1 MTTIQRDE
9 EGASTELGYVFT
21 FLLGVLLLSVFGVW
35 AYGIETATRE
45 RWNEA
50 AVQANLDDLA
60 EAIERADDAARM
72 DPGLR
77 YVERVDWR
85 PSEADETR
93 MTVVLEATTLRL
105 EDRGGS
111 LDRSVLLSGV
121 APTSHTGSITLGGI
135 DVIWVVYEGGVTSIE
150 TVPPLDTLNGS

>member
-1 MTTIQRDE
+1 MNE

-21 FLLGVLLLSVFGVW
+21 FLLGVLLLSIFGVW

-50 AVQANLDDLA
+50 AIEANLDDLA
-60 EAIERADDAARM
+60 EAIERADDAARLNAS
-72 DPGLR
+72 LR

-85 PSEADETR
+85 ASEADETR
-93 MTVVLEATTLRL
+93 MTVVLDATKLRL
-105 EDRGGS
+105 EDKGGD

-121 APTSHTGSITLGGI
+121 APTTHEGALTLAGV
-135 DVIWVVYEGGVTSIE
+135 DVVWVVYENGVTKISLI
-150 TVPPLDTLNGS
+150 PPLDTLSGS